1 MIVHRKSVAV
11 YIALSTLLAV
21 VLIMQSCKYDVAPE
35 PFDDG
40 CYPPEVAEILVK
52 KCATSGCH
60 NTISKDA
67 ASGLDLS
74 SWEAM
79 FQGNR
84 NGAVCVPYRSDQST
98 LFFYINT
105 DTLQGPVSQPTMP
118 FNASPLTAQE
128 IQTIKSWIDA
138 GAPDCRGRVKF
149 ADNPNRPKFYIA
161 NQGCD
166 LISIHDA
173 DTKVAMRCVNVGNS
187 VSIESPHM
195 IRKSP
200 DGQYWYVSFI
210 NGNVLQKYRT
220 SDDSLVGEAVISQ
233 GSWNTFAL
241 SPDGTKAWV
250 VDFSVIGRV
259 AYVDLVNM
267 QLLATYQDPGLF
279 SNPHG
284 SAVSP
289 NGDFLYV
296 TGQLGNK
303 IYKFDLS
310 TPLIPDYT
318 EININTSGGPVADPH
333 EIAFSPDGNKY
344 FVTCQGR
351 NEVRIFNASN
361 DAFIDA
367 IPTAAFPLEMTMSP
381 TNKLLFVS
389 CEVGNSVTVIDMDA
403 MTHVK
408 DIFVGFQPHGLAVD
422 EAEGVVYVANRN
434 TSTSGGP
441 IPHHTSSCGGRNGYL
456 TMIDLNTLNLV
467 SGFKMELSVDPYSVF
482 VR

>member
-1 MIVHRKSVAV
+1 MMRNVAYVFFAVTAFIVSVGS
-11 YIALSTLLAV
+11 I
-21 VLIMQSCKYDVAPE
+21 QSCKYDVDPK

-128 IQTIKSWIDA
+128 IQTIKNWIDA
-138 GAPDCRGRVKF
+138 GAPDCQGRVKF

-187 VSIESPHM
+187 ASIESPHM
-195 IRKSP
+195 IRTSP

-210 NGNVLQKYRT
+210 NSNVFQKYRT
-220 SDDSLVGEAVISQ
+220 SDDSFVGEVVISQ
-233 GSWNTFAL
+233 GSWNTFAI

-267 QLLATYQDPGLF
+267 QLLSTYQYPGLF

-289 NGDFLYV
+289 DGSFLYV
-296 TGQLGNK
+296 TGQVGNK

-318 EININTSGGPVADPH
+318 EININTSGGATADPH
-333 EIAFSPDGNKY
+333 ELAFSPDGSKY

-351 NEVRIFNASN
+351 NEVRVFNAAN
-361 DAFIDA
+361 DAFLTA
-367 IPTAAFPLEMTMSP
+367 IPTAAFPLEVTMSP
-381 TNKLLFVS
+381 TNNLLFVS
-389 CEVGNSVTVIDMDA
+389 CEVGNSVSVIDMDA

-408 DIFVGFQPHGLAVD
+408 DVFVGFQPHGLAVD

-456 TMIDLNTLNLV
+456 TMIDLNSLNLV
-467 SGFKMELSVDPYSVF
+467 PGFKMELSVDPYSVF
-482 VR
+482 VTK